1 LSVVALASRGSWHR
15 LFVLDGEDTERRPH
29 AEQDMEIKWLEDFIS
44 LANTLS
50 FSRSAEERR
59 VTQSAFS
66 RRIKQLETWM
76 GVPLI
81 DRATFPAHLTQAGQ
95 DFLPVAQE
103 TVRNLYRARNEVRG
117 SQGIKAN
124 TLSFAALHTLSIT
137 FFPRWL
143 QSIEPRFG
151 ALSTRLSA
159 DNSSMEAFVNSLT
172 EGESDFLLIY
182 AHPAVSIM
190 IDEARFAHRTLG
202 AERII
207 PVSAPDP
214 EGRPLHAIE
223 PGRPVRYLAY
233 GPGAFFGHALKSLF
247 EERPLERITVYE
259 NTLSEGL
266 KAMAIAGWGLAWIP
280 ESILVDD
287 LAAGRIVRAGDPS
300 WDLSVDIRLYRYLAN
315 ERPIVWRFW
324 NALEA

>member
-1 LSVVALASRGSWHR
+1 
-15 LFVLDGEDTERRPH
+15 
-29 AEQDMEIKWLEDFIS
+29 MEIKWLEDFIS

-50 FSRSAEERR
+50 FSRSAEERH

-66 RRIKQLETWM
+66 RRIKQLETWV
-76 GVPLI
+76 GVSLV

-95 DFLPVAQE
+95 EFLPVAQE
-103 TVRNLYRARNEVRG
+103 VVSNLYRTRNDVRG
-117 SQGIKAN
+117 SQGVKAN

-143 QSIEPRFG
+143 QSLEPKFG
-151 ALSTRLSA
+151 TLSTRLSA
-159 DNSSMEAFVNSLT
+159 DNSVEGFVNSLI

-182 AHPAVSIM
+182 AHPAVSVM
-190 IDEARFAHRTLG
+190 IDTARFEYRTLG
-202 AERII
+202 REVII

-214 EGRPLHAIE
+214 SGRPLHSIDLKGG
-223 PGRPVRYLAY
+223 PLRYLAY

-247 EERPLERITVYE
+247 DERPLDRVTVYE
-259 NTLSEGL
+259 NTMSEGL
-266 KAMAIAGWGLAWIP
+266 KAMVLAGWGLAWIP

-287 LAAGRIVRAGDPS
+287 LARGRVVRAGDPS

-315 ERPIVWRFW
+315 DRPIVKRFW
-324 NALEA
+324 AALDQ